1 MSKHTDLIADIKDT
15 IDALA
20 DYVDI
25 EDGTEGPKPNLAMR
39 VTTDLER
46 AIARAERSPDPVP

>member
-1 MSKHTDLIADIKDT
+1 MSTMTMLTDLIADIKDT

-25 EDGTEGPKPNLAMR
+25 EDGTEGPRPNLAMR
-39 VTTDLER
+39 VTADLER
-46 AIARAERSPDPVP
+46 AIARAEQQT